1 MSYVKG
7 EDIVENIISVIGKVK
22 FPITL
27 DPSVWIFDERKL
39 ELTTFFDEKKNIVN
53 ELEEYTK
60 SISKHWDREII
71 EGAIVPPVEKTEKKF
86 VKELLLTGTFGIP
99 FEPFLQNAEPY
110 EEAKMVVIEC
120 IDNKYPIPIEKA
132 KELILCFS
140 NIGKPLKEDG
150 PIHVYFGDGS
160 NRENPIKNVRNFRIE

>member
-1 MSYVKG
+1 M
-7 EDIVENIISVIGKVK
+7 ENIILVNGKVK
-22 FPITL
+22 FSITL

-39 ELTTFFDEKKNIVN
+39 ELTTFFDKRKNKVN

-60 SISKHWDREII
+60 SISKHWDREIT
-71 EGAIVPPVEKTEKKF
+71 EGAAVPSVVKPEKKY
-86 VKELLLTGTFGIP
+86 VKELLLTGTFGIR

-110 EEAKMVVIEC
+110 EEAKTVVIES
-120 IDNKYPIPIEKA
+120 IDNKYPIPIEEA

-140 NIGKPLKEDG
+140 SIGKPLKEDG

-160 NRENPIKNVRNFRIE
+160 NKQNPIKNVRNFCIK

>member
-1 MSYVKG
+1 M
-7 EDIVENIISVIGKVK
+7 ENIILVNGKVK
-22 FPITL
+22 FSITL

-39 ELTTFFDEKKNIVN
+39 ELTTFFDKRKNKVN

-60 SISKHWDREII
+60 SISKHWDREIT
-71 EGAIVPPVEKTEKKF
+71 EGAMVPSVVKPKKKY
-86 VKELLLTGTFGIP
+86 VKELLLTGTFGIR

-110 EEAKMVVIEC
+110 EEAKTVVIES
-120 IDNKYPIPIEKA
+120 IDNKYPIPIEEA

-140 NIGKPLKEDG
+140 SIGKPLKEDG

-160 NRENPIKNVRNFRIE
+160 NKQNPIKNVRNFCIE

>member
-1 MSYVKG
+1 MEK
-7 EDIVENIISVIGKVK
+7 IISVIGKVH
-22 FPITL
+22 FSITL

-39 ELTTFFDEKKNIVN
+39 ELTSFFDEKQNQIN

-60 SISKHWDREII
+60 AISKHWDREII
-71 EGAIVPPVEKTEKKF
+71 EGAAVPSVEKTEKKYI
-86 VKELLLTGTFGIP
+86 KETLLTGTFGIR

-110 EEAKMVVIEC
+110 EEARTVVIEC
-120 IDNKYPIPIEKA
+120 IENKYSIPIEEA

-140 NIGKPLKEDG
+140 KLGKPLKDDG

-160 NRENPIKNVRNFRIE
+160 NRHNPIKNVRNFRIE

>member
-7 EDIVENIISVIGKVK
+7 EDKMENIISVIGKVK
-22 FPITL
+22 FSITL

-71 EGAIVPPVEKTEKKF
+71 EGAI
-86 VKELLLTGTFGIP
+86 
-99 FEPFLQNAEPY
+99 
-110 EEAKMVVIEC
+110 
-120 IDNKYPIPIEKA
+120 
-132 KELILCFS
+132 
-140 NIGKPLKEDG
+140 
-150 PIHVYFGDGS
+150 GS
-160 NRENPIKNVRNFRIE
+160 SCRKN